1 MNLNERQRR
10 LVCLGNVL
18 IVVVILMGVGS
29 EKCKLVEVGR
39 KNVLIYVLREAKKF
53 LKGATV

>member
-1 MNLNERQRR
+1 MNERQRR